1 MRRMFTVEQR
11 DELMERLLL
20 LGREDPVVVAG
31 AIVGSVATGTAD
43 EFSDL
48 DLAFGVAD
56 HVSVESVLDRWTT
69 ALIDMWEAVPL
80 VDLAR
85 ATTLYRIFLLR
96 NALQLD
102 LSMTPASEFRPSGP
116 RFRLV
121 FGKTALDISA
131 ENRRAVSLFIDT
143 PAVAADVY
151 GWGVIYG
158 LHARACI
165 ERGRLWQAEH
175 YLGAVRDHALSL
187 ACLRVGATA
196 VQARGYDDLPIDV
209 RRRLEPALVGAL
221 EPTRLQRAL
230 AVAVE
235 ALLVEGEEAH
245 LPTAALVADRLSH
258 LTRHDHVASRPA
270 SNHDE

>member
-1 MRRMFTVEQR
+1 MFTVGQR
-11 DELMERLLL
+11 DELLERLLL

-31 AIVGSVATGTAD
+31 AVVGSVATGTAD

-48 DLAFGVAD
+48 DLAFGVVD
-56 HVSVESVLDRWTT
+56 HVSVASVLDGWTT
-69 ALIDMWEAVPL
+69 MLVDEWEAVPL

-85 ATTLYRIFLLR
+85 GKTLYRIFLLR
-96 NALQLD
+96 DALQLD

-121 FGKTALDISA
+121 FGQTAPDISA
-131 ENRRAVSLFIDT
+131 ENRPASSLFIDT
-143 PAVAADVY
+143 PAVAADVF

-158 LHARACI
+158 LHTRACI

-187 ACLRVGATA
+187 ACLRAGVTA

-221 EPTRLQRAL
+221 EPTRLQLAL
-230 AVAVE
+230 AAAIE
-235 ALLVEGEEAH
+235 ALLVEGAEAH
-245 LPTAALVADRLSH
+245 LPTAAVVADRLSQ
-258 LTRHDHVASRPA
+258 LTRHEDAASRPA
-270 SNHDE
+270 SNHPE